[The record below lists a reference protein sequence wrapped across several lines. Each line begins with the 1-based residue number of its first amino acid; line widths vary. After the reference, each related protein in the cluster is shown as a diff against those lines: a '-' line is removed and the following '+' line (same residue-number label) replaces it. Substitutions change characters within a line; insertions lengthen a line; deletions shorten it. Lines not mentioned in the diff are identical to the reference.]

1 MNSTQLKR
9 PSKGIMLLNISKEAW
24 CKKSDSMCT
33 NLYDTTA
40 EDDDSNP
47 EKTCKSRRAADAVG
61 GDCTGDPGARVDAS
75 VRHHQLVPV
84 QVAQSSE
91 DALGGFSDYVI
102 LHCGLMF
109 VTRQ

>member
-1 MNSTQLKR
+1 
-9 PSKGIMLLNISKEAW
+9 
-24 CKKSDSMCT
+24 MCT

-91 DALGGFSDYVI
+91 DALGGFSDYGAQSYSSSYSYWEIPRVR
-102 LHCGLMF
+102 C
-109 VTRQ
+109 